1 MRLLVSTL
9 VLSVLMTVTP
19 AVQAQT
25 DHVAPQAAL
34 DQALQEHAAG
44 AAADRESALRVLSL
58 PEVRNLAGRVGIDL
72 RTAESA
78 VGTLDGADLRV
89 IGDQARQVEQAL
101 AGGQSRVTISTT
113 MIIIGLLALIL
124 LIVAVK

>member
-1 MRLLVSTL
+1 
-9 VLSVLMTVTP
+9 MTVTP
-19 AVQAQT
+19 GVQAQT

-34 DQALQEHAAG
+34 DQALQEHAAE
-44 AAADRESALRVLSL
+44 AAADRESALRALSL
-58 PEVRNLAGRVGIDL
+58 PEVRDLAGRAGIDL

-78 VGTLDGADLRV
+78 VGTLDGEDLRA
-89 IGDQARQVEQAL
+89 IGEQARQVEQAL